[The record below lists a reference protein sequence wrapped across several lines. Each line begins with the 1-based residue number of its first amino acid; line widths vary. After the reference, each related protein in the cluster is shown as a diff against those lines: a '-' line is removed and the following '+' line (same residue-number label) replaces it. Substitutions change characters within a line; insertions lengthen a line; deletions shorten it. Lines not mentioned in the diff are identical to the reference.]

1 MLKITN
7 LSKRYGTS
15 TVKSVDNLSIELK
28 PGEVF
33 GFLGPNGAGKSTTIK
48 SIVGI
53 LPFEEGKIE
62 ICGVN
67 LVKNPLKAKH
77 NIGYVPDNHAVFER
91 LTGREYVNHIAN
103 LYDVPVKQ
111 MEEVSDYYVKL
122 FRLEHAFDNPIKSY
136 SHGMKQ
142 KISVI
147 AALVHKP
154 KLWILDEPLTGLDPQ
169 SAYQLKA
176 AMRKHADEGNTVF
189 FSSHILDVVE
199 NLCDRACIIKKGQL
213 QGLYDLHEMKEKN
226 ESLEEIFMKTISDDS
241 NFVPLNTKA
250 KKPVEETEEKA
261 EAKTETEEK
270 VEKEAKETKSTK
282 QTKETGKEKLKKLSK
297 KLDEKKSSK

>member
-1 MLKITN
+1 MLKISN
-7 LSKRYGTS
+7 LSKRYGNS
-15 TVKSVDNLSIELK
+15 TIKSVDNLSLELK

-62 ICGVN
+62 ICGID
-67 LVKNPLKAKH
+67 LRKDPIKAKR

-111 MEEVSDYYVKL
+111 MEEISEYYVKL
-122 FRLEHAFDNPIKSY
+122 FKLEHAFDNPIKSY

-169 SAYQLKA
+169 SAYQLKQ
-176 AMRKHADEGNTVF
+176 AMRKHAEEGNTVF

-199 NLCDRACIIKKGQL
+199 NLCDRVCIIKKGEL
-213 QGLYDLHEMKEKN
+213 QGIYDLKELKARG
-226 ESLEEIFMKTISDDS
+226 ESLEELFMNAISD
-241 NFVPLNTKA
+241 VPVLESKA
-250 KKPVEETEEKA
+250 KLDTNIDKKMGSKKKKT
-261 EAKTETEEK
+261 AKSSN
-270 VEKEAKETKSTK
+270 A
-282 QTKETGKEKLKKLSK
+282 KEKLNKIKKRDNL
-297 KLDEKKSSK
+297 

>member
-7 LSKRYGTS
+7 LSKRYGNS
-15 TVKSVDNLSIELK
+15 TVKSVDNLSLELK

-53 LPFEEGKIE
+53 LPFEEGDIE

-67 LVKNPLKAKH
+67 LLKNPLKAKH

-111 MEEVSDYYVKL
+111 MEEIADYYVKM

-199 NLCDRACIIKKGQL
+199 NLCDRVCIIKKGQL
-213 QGLYDLHEMKEKN
+213 QGVYDLEKLKEEGS
-226 ESLEEIFMKTISDDS
+226 ESLEELFMKTIADDT
-241 NFVPLNTKA
+241 NFVPINKKA
-250 KKPVEETEEKA
+250 N
-261 EAKTETEEK
+261 
-270 VEKEAKETKSTK
+270 KEAKKQEKQKKSTK
-282 QTKETGKEKLKKLSK
+282 TKK
-297 KLDEKKSSK
+297 